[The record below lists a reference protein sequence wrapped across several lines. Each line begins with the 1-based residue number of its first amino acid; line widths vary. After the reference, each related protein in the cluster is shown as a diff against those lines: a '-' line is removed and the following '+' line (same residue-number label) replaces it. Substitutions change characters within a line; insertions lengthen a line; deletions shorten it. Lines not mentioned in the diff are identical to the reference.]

1 MRKEELRRQVRQ
13 AKRQFSQ
20 QQLAELSLPIVGRL
34 RPLLA
39 DAATVLLYYPLP
51 DEVDVRPLISEL
63 AAKGRTVLL
72 PCVTGPETMELRRYS
87 LETDLC
93 PGALNIMEPTS
104 DVFADYAAIDVAVI
118 PAMAYDSEGHR
129 LGRGRGYYDRF
140 LETVPHIYKIGVCF
154 DFQKVACVPVESTD
168 VSVDCVV

>member
-1 MRKEELRRQVRQ
+1 
-13 AKRQFSQ
+13 
-20 QQLAELSLPIVGRL
+20 
-34 RPLLA
+34 
-39 DAATVLLYYPLP
+39 
-51 DEVDVRPLISEL
+51 
-63 AAKGRTVLL
+63 
-72 PCVTGPETMELRRYS
+72 MELRRYS